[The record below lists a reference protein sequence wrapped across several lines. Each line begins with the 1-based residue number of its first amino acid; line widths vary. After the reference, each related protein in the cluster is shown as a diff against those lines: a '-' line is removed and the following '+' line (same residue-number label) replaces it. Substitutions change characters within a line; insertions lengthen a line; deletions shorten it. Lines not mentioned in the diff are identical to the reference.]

1 MIKIEI
7 VNQPAGF
14 TKPNSIGTMFG
25 GFPPE
30 VALAMFEE
38 MMEMQELIDNGVRC
52 ANCGELHLPDEM
64 IGEVCSDCHFE
75 IIVRELEKA
84 RKEQLIREF
93 NEEQL
98 DKIIEQQFNDWFMEY
113 AMNCE
118 WR

>member
-64 IGEVCSDCHFE
+64 VGEVCSDCHFE
-75 IIVRELEKA
+75 IIVRELAKEEELNA
-84 RKEQLIREF
+84 RLEAE
-93 NEEQL
+93 L
-98 DKIIEQQFNDWFMEY
+98 DKIADDMFKDWFMGY
-113 AMNCE
+113 VMNCE